1 MRLLATL
8 ALAATSA
15 SAASL
20 TLSIPSSQALP
31 NPYTL
36 PPSTHATL
44 SSLGATF
51 SAPLSVKNTF
61 VFHNLTGGGGSAGSS
76 YLVDIHCATHAFA
89 PLRLDVDAEGGLAAW
104 ETYRGNDWDNKG
116 EAYAAKEFEGGA
128 KGFEV
133 RVLGQK
139 NYFVER
145 SKLSG
150 LFGVYGEE
158 AELPELSALFTT
170 RTSFPRY
177 RNDRGAQKNA
187 DNPNLAVSILTILK
201 NPMILLG
208 LISMGIFLGMPYL
221 MDNMDPE
228 MRAEFEERQKSN
240 PMNSLLGGGGGGGD
254 ANPMANF
261 DMAGFLAG
269 TGSSSKKEE
278 SSGSGASSVG
288 AGGKKEKGVR
298 R

>member
-1 MRLLATL
+1 MRLLTTL
-8 ALAATSA
+8 ALAAPFLLDPTA
-15 SAASL
+15 AASL

-61 VFHNLTGGGGSAGSS
+61 VFHNLTDSSS
-76 YLVDIHCATHAFA
+76 YLVDVHCATHAFA
-89 PLRLDVDAEGGLAAW
+89 PLRLDVDAEGGVAAW

-116 EAYAAKEFEGGA
+116 EAYVFKDFEGGG

-145 SKLSG
+145 SK
-150 LFGVYGEE
+150 F
-158 AELPELSALFTT
+158 
-170 RTSFPRY
+170 
-177 RNDRGAQKNA
+177 
-187 DNPNLAVSILTILK
+187 SILTILK

-240 PMNSLLGGGGGGGD
+240 PMNSLLGGGGGGGGD

-278 SSGSGASSVG
+278 SSGSGSGASSGGG

>member
-31 NPYTL
+31 NPYIL

-61 VFHNLTGGGGSAGSS
+61 VFHNLTGGGSGSGSAGSS

-145 SKLSG
+145 SK
-150 LFGVYGEE
+150 F
-158 AELPELSALFTT
+158 
-170 RTSFPRY
+170 
-177 RNDRGAQKNA
+177 
-187 DNPNLAVSILTILK
+187 SILTILK

-269 TGSSSKKEE
+269 TGGSSKKEE
-278 SSGSGASSVG
+278 SSGSGASSGG

>member
-1 MRLLATL
+1 MRLLTTL

-44 SSLGATF
+44 SSLGETF

-61 VFHNLTGGGGSAGSS
+61 VFHNLTGGGSGSASAGS

-145 SKLSG
+145 SKCEYF
-150 LFGVYGEE
+150 LF
-158 AELPELSALFTT
+158 L
-170 RTSFPRY
+170 SFP
-177 RNDRGAQKNA
+177 
-187 DNPNLAVSILTILK
+187 LV
-201 NPMILLG
+201 PMTYVG
-208 LISMGIFLGMPYL
+208 LYCWICVVFVAKKLSSRSCWPFHDGT
-221 MDNMDPE
+221 
-228 MRAEFEERQKSN
+228 
-240 PMNSLLGGGGGGGD
+240 SL
-254 ANPMANF
+254 
-261 DMAGFLAG
+261 
-269 TGSSSKKEE
+269 
-278 SSGSGASSVG
+278 
-288 AGGKKEKGVR
+288 
-298 R
+298 

>member
-1 MRLLATL
+1 MRLLTTL

-44 SSLGATF
+44 SSLGETF

-61 VFHNLTGGGGSAGSS
+61 VFHNLTGGGSGSASAGS

-145 SKLSG
+145 SK
-150 LFGVYGEE
+150 F
-158 AELPELSALFTT
+158 
-170 RTSFPRY
+170 
-177 RNDRGAQKNA
+177 
-187 DNPNLAVSILTILK
+187 SILTILK

-269 TGSSSKKEE
+269 TGTSSKKEE
-278 SSGSGASSVG
+278 SSGSGASSGG